1 MLFTLVL
8 IEKKAEILVLIK
20 SFNESF
26 SQVVHSR
33 TSYSATEFLWGQKF
47 VLPYTFDEK
56 MKTIFDLK
64 RLSETTPI

>member
-1 MLFTLVL
+1 
-8 IEKKAEILVLIK
+8 VLIK